1 MHASAPPPVSSS
13 PPNRVCRL
21 PQRAVSLPGMTV
33 CSVVQCRQKK
43 LGPVSTAAGTL
54 EIVGCG
60 PASDGSGRQGPSG
73 LDGGMVKHEL

>member
-1 MHASAPPPVSSS
+1 MCASAPPPVSSS

-21 PQRAVSLPGMTV
+21 PPRAVGLPGMTV
-33 CSVVQCRQKK
+33 CSAVQAEK

-60 PASDGSGRQGPSG
+60 PASDGSGRQGSLVWTVG
-73 LDGGMVKHEL
+73 W